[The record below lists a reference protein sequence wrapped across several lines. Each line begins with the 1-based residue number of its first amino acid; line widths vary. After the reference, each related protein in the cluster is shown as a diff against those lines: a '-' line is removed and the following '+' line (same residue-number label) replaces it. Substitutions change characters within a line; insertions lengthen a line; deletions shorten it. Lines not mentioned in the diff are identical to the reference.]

1 MGKERTKYI
10 SNIERKKAARSSTKS
25 GYRLDMAERLF
36 DFPDRFLD
44 SFLSEINDEDLIV
57 YPKEDLNVELKAQ
70 LSKIND
76 LDPKSILIDSGS
88 DAIIKNCFHSL
99 CNENDSIIISSPSF
113 PMYKIYGN
121 MFGLELIEVG
131 FKNTFNFDIKDM
143 LNSTQKS
150 TKMVILANPNSPYG
164 DFQDLNSI
172 IEILNVLQDKKIL
185 LLLDEAYVDFGSESM
200 AHLIKVYDN
209 LIVLRTFS
217 KAWGAAG
224 SRVGYCFSNEKNI
237 EQIEKVQLTYPVSN
251 ISLKFAIYLCK
262 NYDVVKEY
270 VSGTINERD
279 LIIDKLKELNYDVL
293 PSANNSIHLHDSSD
307 NKKVTDIFNK
317 HGVSFKKGS
326 TASTPLT
333 VPGDERNTW
342 IRISIG
348 HGILKTPYMKELL
361 S

>member
-1 MGKERTKYI
+1 MDKERTKYI
-10 SNIERKKAARSSTKS
+10 SNIERKKAVRSSTKS
-25 GYRLDMAERLF
+25 GYRLDMAERLI
-36 DFPDRFLD
+36 DFPDTFLD

-57 YPKEDLNVELKAQ
+57 YPKEDLNEELKGQ
-70 LSKIND
+70 LSQIND
-76 LDPKSILIDSGS
+76 LGSQNILIDSGS

-99 CNENDSIIISSPSF
+99 CNENDSIVISTPSF

-121 MFGLELIEVG
+121 MFGLEMIEVG
-131 FKNTFNFDIKDM
+131 FKNTFNFDIKEM
-143 LNSTQKS
+143 LNSIKNS

-172 IEILNVLQDKKIL
+172 IKILNVLQDKKIL
-185 LLLDEAYVDFGSESM
+185 LLLDEAYVDFGRESM
-200 AHLIKVYDN
+200 AHLIKIYDN

-217 KAWGAAG
+217 KGWGAAG

-237 EQIEKVQLTYPVSN
+237 KQIEKVQLTYPVSN

-262 NYDVVKEY
+262 NYEVVKEY
-270 VSGTINERD
+270 VNGTINERD
-279 LIIDKLKELNYDVL
+279 FLIEKLKKLNYDVL

-307 NKKVTDIFNK
+307 NKKVTDILNK

-342 IRISIG
+342 VRISVG
-348 HGILKTPYMKELL
+348 HGILQTPYMKELL

>member
-70 LSKIND
+70 LSKINH

-131 FKNTFNFDIKDM
+131 FKNTFNFK
-143 LNSTQKS
+143 
-150 TKMVILANPNSPYG
+150 
-164 DFQDLNSI
+164 
-172 IEILNVLQDKKIL
+172 
-185 LLLDEAYVDFGSESM
+185 
-200 AHLIKVYDN
+200 
-209 LIVLRTFS
+209 
-217 KAWGAAG
+217 
-224 SRVGYCFSNEKNI
+224 
-237 EQIEKVQLTYPVSN
+237 
-251 ISLKFAIYLCK
+251 
-262 NYDVVKEY
+262 
-270 VSGTINERD
+270 
-279 LIIDKLKELNYDVL
+279 
-293 PSANNSIHLHDSSD
+293 
-307 NKKVTDIFNK
+307 
-317 HGVSFKKGS
+317 
-326 TASTPLT
+326 
-333 VPGDERNTW
+333 
-342 IRISIG
+342 
-348 HGILKTPYMKELL
+348 
-361 S
+361 